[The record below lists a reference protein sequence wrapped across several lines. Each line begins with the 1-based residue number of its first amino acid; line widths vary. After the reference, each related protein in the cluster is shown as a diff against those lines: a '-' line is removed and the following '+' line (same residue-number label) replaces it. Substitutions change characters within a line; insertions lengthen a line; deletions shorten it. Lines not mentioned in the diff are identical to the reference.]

1 MERKL
6 DSALLGEDMENLE
19 AIVGNNELIAD
30 IKILGEDS
38 EYTRLS
44 PNYGGNDP
52 DDGFSTVPYE
62 KGYQLLIYIE
72 KLIGKENFKEVMQKY
87 IKKYRY
93 KSVDYTAF
101 KEVLENS
108 IKEKYNNEE
117 SEKIIKE
124 IDWDK
129 WLYEKGIPKNN
140 QEFVSEYLKDAEKL
154 AEDFLNEKED
164 DETVLKKFKEW
175 HTNVK
180 LAFLNYLLENKD
192 KITETICKNLKNKLN
207 LAEEY
212 NDEIK
217 YMWYLLALDKKI
229 EGEIPNVKRF
239 LETHGRLKYIRP
251 VYFAWMEKDFNGA
264 KEFFDQVKYLYH
276 PFGRRI
282 IQEKFDKGNN

>member
-1 MERKL
+1 
-6 DSALLGEDMENLE
+6 
-19 AIVGNNELIAD
+19 
-30 IKILGEDS
+30 
-38 EYTRLS
+38 
-44 PNYGGNDP
+44 
-52 DDGFSTVPYE
+52 
-62 KGYQLLIYIE
+62 
-72 KLIGKENFKEVMQKY
+72 MQKY

-101 KEVLENS
+101 KEVLETV
-108 IKEKYNNEE
+108 IKETYNKEE

-129 WLYEKGIPKNN
+129 WLNEKGIPKYN

-192 KITETICKNLKNKLN
+192 KVTEKICENLKTKLN

-217 YMWYLLALDKKI
+217 YMWYLLALDKKM
-229 EGEIPNVKRF
+229 ESEIPNVKKF

-264 KEFFDQVKYLYH
+264 KEFFEQVKQLYH
-276 PFGRRI
+276 PFGRRM
-282 IQEKFDKGNN
+282 IQEKFDKGNK